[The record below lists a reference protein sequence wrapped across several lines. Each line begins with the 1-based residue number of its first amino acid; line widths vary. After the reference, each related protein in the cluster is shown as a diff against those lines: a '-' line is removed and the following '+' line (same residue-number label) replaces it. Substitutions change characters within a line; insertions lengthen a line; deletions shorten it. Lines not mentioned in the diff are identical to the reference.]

1 MGNGRYAGRR
11 AVVLAGCGFAA
22 NCGTI
27 GDVSVVVEVTFDAPG
42 IFHTF
47 KAAPRIM
54 AQAQSSWFPLA
65 DHNPQVFPDIYHAPE
80 DASHAATHRLHSV
93 ALSHLR
99 LGRLSR

>member
-1 MGNGRYAGRR
+1 MPEDAPLFWPR
-11 AVVLAGCGFAA
+11 CGFAA

-27 GDVSVVVEVTFDAPG
+27 GDVSVVVEITFDAPG

-47 KAAPRIM
+47 KATPRIM
-54 AQAQSSWFPLA
+54 AQAPSSRFPLA

-80 DASHAATHRLHSV
+80 DASQAATHRLLRSV
-93 ALSHLR
+93 ALSHPR